1 MFFVSNLCQGELIRQ
16 QELLEVQN
24 SLLSGFHELSLR
36 KMGFIYERFLITM
49 HLDLMNTGDAQ
60 ILQQSWV

>member
-1 MFFVSNLCQGELIRQ
+1 MFFVLNLCQGELIRQ

-36 KMGFIYERFLITM
+36 KMEPHEYRKYTDSTAKLGVAKQKT
-49 HLDLMNTGDAQ
+49 
-60 ILQQSWV
+60 